1 MKKSLLIISF
11 LLIPVLVFAQKTKTV
26 EVEYTYNAPEN
37 ISIEQA
43 KKTALERAQTKA
55 IADEFGTIVT
65 QSTATVIKSI
75 SEESTT
81 DLYSYGGS
89 DVKGEWIQT
98 IGEPIFDIKYIG
110 GFLVINVKVKG
121 KIREIESAKVDFIC
135 KVINRGKDV
144 SAIDAKVAKDEKE
157 NLNFSDNDVLKL
169 YFKSPTNGFFT
180 VFLHSYSDEKVFNLT
195 DIVKVKKNKD
205 VVLFNSSDEVF
216 QVTCEEQIENADIY
230 FIFSENDLNLM
241 IADDI
246 GHGISVLT
254 YKDFTKWL
262 SDCRKRDTKMVV
274 VKKTLTINK

>member
-1 MKKSLLIISF
+1 MKYSLLIISF

-37 ISIEQA
+37 ISLEQA

-65 QSTATVIKSI
+65 QSTSTVIKSI
-75 SEESTT
+75 NEESTT

-98 IGEPIFDIKYIG
+98 IGEPIFDIKYTG
-110 GFLVINVKVKG
+110 GFLVINVKIKG

-135 KVINRGKDV
+135 KVINRGQDE

-157 NLNFSDNDVLKL
+157 NLNFLYNEVLKL
-169 YFKSPTNGFFT
+169 YFKSPTNGFFI
-180 VFLHSYSDEKVFNLT
+180 VFLHSYSDEKVLNLT
-195 DIVKVKKNKD
+195 DIVKVKKNED
-205 VVLFNSSDEVF
+205 IVLFNSSDVF
-216 QVTCEEQIENADIY
+216 LVRCEEQIENADIY
-230 FIFSENDLNLM
+230 FIFSENELNLM

-246 GHGISVLT
+246 KDGIPVLT

-262 SDCRKRDTKMVV
+262 SNCRKRDTQMVV